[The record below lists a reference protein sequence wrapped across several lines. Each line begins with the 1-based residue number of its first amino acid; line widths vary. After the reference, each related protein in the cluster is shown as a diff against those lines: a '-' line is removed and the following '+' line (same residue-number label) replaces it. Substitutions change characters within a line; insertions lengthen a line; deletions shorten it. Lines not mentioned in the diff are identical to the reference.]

1 MYQVLVVDDEARERN
16 IIKILLE
23 RQYSRKFKFVE
34 ANNGDA
40 AIREF
45 EKNQPELLIID
56 IRMPGMDGIEAI
68 KRIRNQSLDV
78 YIIIITAYDHFE
90 FAKEAIKNGVNDF
103 ILKPP
108 SRDSFYQAINKF
120 LKYVEKRKLNK
131 RNIEETQE
139 KLEHWMSVMKK
150 DMAISL
156 AYGGLEEHIEGYFS
170 MLDISYHWGA
180 CILFNLENEN
190 STFFWESSID
200 KKFYLNKIS
209 HYIDEFMNKSLIQY
223 ISARQGKNVI
233 MFLFLREKDKEISY
247 KTALD
252 LSSTIADYIQENA
265 NLTINSGVGRT
276 YLLSKDLSK
285 SYEEALSAIK
295 NKKKK
300 YNNKL
305 VYAYTEEEQK
315 SEEND
320 ECYDKLL
327 IKKIREGNQNE
338 VIDILVEIFTFFKN
352 KYISDQTT
360 LKVRIIELLSSIT
373 KSCLGKEYT
382 TSSLNDLAPLIRLE
396 EFHEI
401 IKFSEGFVE
410 RILKQVK
417 EQQSSKRHF
426 IIDKVIDY
434 VNENYCQTLCVEEIA
449 KMFSLSPFYFSKL
462 FKEHRNI
469 NFVDFV
475 TEVRIKK
482 SIELFTDESLNIK
495 EIAYEVGYQDPNYF
509 SRVFK
514 KNMGVSP
521 KDYRNKFFVQ
531 S

>member
-1 MYQVLVVDDEARERN
+1 MYQVLIVDDEARERN

-23 RQYSRKFKFVE
+23 RQYTEKFEYIE
-34 ANNGDA
+34 ANNGEA
-40 AIREF
+40 AISEF
-45 EKNQPELLIID
+45 EKNKPELLIID

-68 KRIRNQSLDV
+68 KRIRDQSLDV
-78 YIIIITAYDHFE
+78 YVIIITAYDYFE
-90 FAKEAIKNGVNDF
+90 FANEAIKYGVNDF

-120 LKYVEKRKLNK
+120 LK
-131 RNIEETQE
+131 NIEERKLSKKNVKEVQE

-150 DMAISL
+150 DMTISL

-170 MLDISYHWGA
+170 MLDISYHWGV

-190 STFFWESSID
+190 SAFVQESNID

-209 HYIDEFMNKSLIQY
+209 HYIDEFMKKSLIQY
-223 ISARQGKNVI
+223 VSAIHGKSVI
-233 MFLFLREKDKEISY
+233 MFMFLSEKDKDISY

-252 LSSTIADYIQENA
+252 ISYAIVQYIQRNA
-265 NLTINSGVGRT
+265 NLNIISGVGRN
-276 YLLSKDLSK
+276 YFLYKDLSK
-285 SYEEALSAIK
+285 SYGEALNALK
-295 NKKKK
+295 NRKRT
-300 YNNKL
+300 YNNKF
-305 VYAYTEEEQK
+305 VYAYTVNELK
-315 SEEND
+315 SDESY

-327 IKKIREGNQNE
+327 VKKIREGNQIE
-338 VIDILVEIFTFFKN
+338 VIDILLDIFTFFKS

-382 TSSLNDLAPLIRLE
+382 SSSINDLAPLISLE
-396 EFHEI
+396 EFHDI
-401 IKFSEGFVE
+401 IKFSQGYVE
-410 RILKQVK
+410 RIMKQVK

-426 IIDKVIDY
+426 IIDKVIEY
-434 VNENYCQTLCVEEIA
+434 VNVNYHQALCVEEIA
-449 KMFSLSPFYFSKL
+449 QMFSLSPFYFSKL
-462 FKEHRNI
+462 FKEHQNI
-469 NFVDFV
+469 NFVDFL

-482 SIELFTDESLNIK
+482 SIELFSDETLNIK
-495 EIAYEVGYQDPNYF
+495 DIAYEVGYQDPNYF

-514 KNMGVSP
+514 KTVGVSP